1 MSWLFAT
8 GYDAFMRRTEQA
20 CLSSWRHEL
29 LAGLRGSVLEIGA
42 GTGAN
47 LAHYPASLDRLVVTE
62 ADDHML
68 RRLERSSDAKRAQI
82 VRASADA
89 LPFADESFDTVV
101 STLVLCTVPDPTK
114 ALSEIFRVL
123 IPGGKLVFLEH
134 VGAETPSRA
143 RWQRRLEPLWSRLA
157 EGCHVTRD
165 TRASIARAG
174 FTIESL
180 VKEDMRK
187 ALPIVKP
194 TIRGVARRPAGSGH
208 VHPDDTHA
216 CGGTDGGG

>member
-20 CLSSWRHEL
+20 CLGAWRHEL
-29 LAGLRGSVLEIGA
+29 LAGLSGSVLEIGA

-47 LAHYPASLDRLVVTE
+47 LVHYPASLSRLVVTE

-68 RRLERSSDAKRAQI
+68 RRLQSSPDAKRAQI
-82 VRASADA
+82 VRASAEA
-89 LPFADESFDTVV
+89 LPFADESFDVVV
-101 STLVLCTVPDPTK
+101 STLVLCTVPHPTT

-123 IPGGKLVFLEH
+123 VPGGKLVFLEH
-134 VGAETPSRA
+134 VGADLPSRA

-165 TRASIARAG
+165 TQASIAEAG
-174 FTIESL
+174 FQIESL

-194 TIRGVARRPAGSGH
+194 TIRGTARRPVA
-208 VHPDDTHA
+208 V
-216 CGGTDGGG
+216 GTAQ